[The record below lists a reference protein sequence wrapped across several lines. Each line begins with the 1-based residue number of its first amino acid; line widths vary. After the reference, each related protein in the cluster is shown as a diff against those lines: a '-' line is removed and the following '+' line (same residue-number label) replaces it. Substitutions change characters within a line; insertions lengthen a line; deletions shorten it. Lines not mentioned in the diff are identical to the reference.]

1 MFSSFE
7 HFTPAHQDA
16 FNRDGFVVVPNVLTA
31 AEASNIR
38 ALVLS
43 LAATELAGN
52 AGHAYSASGR
62 HQRVW
67 NLLNKGQVFSDLIQK
82 PLVLEAMEWAFDR
95 QTSHQK
101 YFLSSLQANILMS
114 GAEPQQWHLDTPI
127 PEPHPPWIIKAN
139 TLWLLDDFT
148 ETNGATEVVPGS
160 HLIPRR
166 PRPDDAIITD
176 KGIKVI
182 AKAGSV
188 IFTHGALW
196 HRSGHNQT
204 ENSRV
209 ALLGSFAASFA
220 REIANEEN
228 ILSVVDPS
236 ILAQASDDLK
246 RILGVG
252 HGIKP
257 GGDFR
262 HKPMEI
268 DIPHY
273 KSPQPPF
280 TKGGRG

>member
-1 MFSSFE
+1 MLSTLLTFSE
-7 HFTPAHQDA
+7 AHKADFQ
-16 FNRDGFVVVPNVLTA
+16 RDGFVVAPNVLTSD
-31 AEASNIR
+31 ETRQIKE
-38 ALVLS
+38 LVIS
-43 LAATELAGN
+43 LAAAEYAGKG
-52 AGHAYSASGR
+52 GHLYSGSGR

-67 NLLNKGQVFSDLIQK
+67 NLLNKGKIFGEVIQK
-82 PLVLEAMEWAFDR
+82 PIILEAMEWAFDR
-95 QTSHQK
+95 DTKHQK

-139 TLWLLDDFT
+139 TIWLLDDFT
-148 ETNGATEVVPGS
+148 ELNGATEVVPGS

-166 PRPDDAIITD
+166 PRAEDAAYLQEN
-176 KGIKVI
+176 GMKVI

-204 ENSRV
+204 ESSRMV
-209 ALLGSFAASFA
+209 LLGSFAASYA

-228 ILSVVDPS
+228 ILSVVDLQ
-236 ILAQASDDLK
+236 ILSQASDDLK

-257 GGDFR
+257 GANFR
-262 HKPMEI
+262 HDPEN
-268 DIPHY
+268 
-273 KSPQPPF
+273 
-280 TKGGRG
+280 